1 MLDRRQFLGLVGA
14 SGAAVALSPLSAV
27 SIDDDLYVNSRFG
40 VRLRKP
46 PGWSFEAVAD
56 MLLRAETIVEMGYEL
71 PVNIDI
77 LAAELDSMEGPI
89 LILRRGVPEEESG
102 PSITLIAG
110 ESDHLPTN
118 IVADARL
125 VEAQKRKAFPNYAL
139 EAEPR
144 RTRVGGLWGAQWR
157 YRCEVDGSEVQSWDV
172 VAQSDRAFISVCMSA
187 SVEVVWDSAEADF
200 VRFLDSLELS

>member
-1 MLDRRQFLGLVGA
+1 MFGCELHDLARQWDAPRVVPGRQRAKHAADGA
-14 SGAAVALSPLSAV
+14 QFRV
-27 SIDDDLYVNSRFG
+27 
-40 VRLRKP
+40 
-46 PGWSFEAVAD
+46 
-56 MLLRAETIVEMGYEL
+56 
-71 PVNIDI
+71 
-77 LAAELDSMEGPI
+77 
-89 LILRRGVPEEESG
+89 
-102 PSITLIAG
+102 
-110 ESDHLPTN
+110 
-118 IVADARL
+118 
-125 VEAQKRKAFPNYAL
+125 AL